1 MKSDEDELL
10 EDLWAHLARAD
21 LEGSVERGQEP
32 RNRQAWLDRCAANR
46 KAQHE
51 TSAREWISRRPS
63 LALVGDVATLA
74 ALVTKGDDGQDRA
87 QRSIAANEA
96 LVAQAKLERATV
108 DAQRAAGKRP
118 VLVSLLRPQEAS

>member
-32 RNRQAWLDRCAANR
+32 RYRQAWLDRCAANR

-51 TSAREWISRRPS
+51 PSAREWISRRPS
-63 LALVGDVATLA
+63 LVGSRDVATLA

-118 VLVSLLRPQEAS
+118 VLVHLLQPQEAS